1 MNIIAKLALSA
12 SATAALLAGAA
23 SAQDYN
29 DWSTISPYGVEMLD
43 QFGYVHYVD
52 PYAYD
57 SQVDIYGNVYSNYN
71 YSMDPSV
78 GMYDLTPSNQ
88 ATTNSWSEYDSSAYT
103 STESGNW
110 AKGGLYDTT
119 WMFD

>member
-1 MNIIAKLALSA
+1 MNSIATLAISA
-12 SATAALLAGAA
+12 SAAAALFAGAA
-23 SAQDYN
+23 SAQDYK
-29 DWSTISPYGVEMLD
+29 DWSTISPYGVEMTD
-43 QFGYVHYVD
+43 PYGNIYYVD

-57 SQVDIYGNVYSNYN
+57 SQVDVYGNVYSNYN

-78 GMYDLTPSNQ
+78 GTYELTPSNQ
-88 ATTNSWSEYDSSAYT
+88 SSAYEWSEYDSSAYT
-103 STESGNW
+103 STESSNW